1 MIMKQILGVH
11 AELGLEP
18 LCFKALNLIHLE
30 IQSLKIFNF
39 PQVTGKKFQMI
50 IIILILSN
58 YYASKMII
66 KNMIVLS
73 N

>member
-30 IQSLKIFNF
+30 IQSLKIF
-39 PQVTGKKFQMI
+39 
-50 IIILILSN
+50 
-58 YYASKMII
+58 
-66 KNMIVLS
+66 
-73 N
+73 